1 MKNTEPP
8 VAKKPAAESFTLMA
22 NPDPGSAV
30 PGDLV
35 IHENAVSSII
45 RRVVEGIPGVSRLTG
60 SSFVDNIAEIVR
72 SRKMQD
78 RAITLQ
84 FSEDSVAVDIS
95 LYVYSGAV
103 IPEVAAS
110 LQKAVIDTVF
120 SLTGLRVTGVDV
132 SVRGI
137 DEVPAASAEE
147 TEQSEK
153 ESAK

>member
-1 MKNTEPP
+1 MKNNSEPP
-8 VAKKPAAESFTLMA
+8 VEKKTPVESFALLK
-22 NPDPGSAV
+22 DPRPENAV

-35 IHENAVSSII
+35 IHESAVSSIV
-45 RRVVEGIPGVSRLTG
+45 RRVVAGIPGVSRLTG

-78 RAITLQ
+78 RAISLR
-84 FSEDSVAVDIS
+84 FADDSVAVEIS
-95 LYVYSGAV
+95 IYVYSGAV

-110 LQKAVIDTVF
+110 LQKAVADTVF

-132 SVRGI
+132 NVRGM

-147 TEQSEK
+147 TEQ
-153 ESAK
+153 A